1 MHIHILGICG
11 TFMAGIASLARELGM
26 TVTGSDAHAYPPM
39 SDQLAALGIDVMTG
53 YEAAHL
59 DPAPDC
65 VVIGN
70 AMIRGNP
77 AVEHVLDKGL
87 RFTSGPAWLAE
98 HVLQDRW
105 VLAVSGT
112 HGKTTTSSMLAW
124 ILECAGHAPGFLVG
138 GVPENFGQSARM
150 GKDCFVVEADEY
162 DSAFFDKRSKF
173 VHYLPKTLVISNLEF
188 DHADIFDDLAAIR
201 RQFHHLVRTVPASG
215 RILRTSP
222 DAEIDRL
229 MDMGCWTPVQTFT
242 TAHTDDNGDDNSD
255 DDDDDD
261 GDADWQATM
270 RLADGS
276 AFEVAR
282 GRETIASVRWQLLGR
297 HNVSNALAAVA
308 AAEHVGVDPTQ
319 ACAALETFRNVRRRM
334 EVRGRVGG
342 ITVYDDFAHHPTAIR
357 ATLDA
362 MRAHVGDKRIIAVLD
377 PASNTMRSGVHSR
390 TLGDA
395 LTPADAAWIFRSP
408 AIEWDMD
415 SLKKTPGLTLQVI
428 DDIDALISAI
438 CREACAGDHL
448 VIMSNSGFAGF
459 HQRLLDALG
468 ARHK

>member
-11 TFMAGIASLARELGM
+11 TFMAGIARLARDLGM

-53 YEAAHL
+53 YEPAHL

-70 AMIRGNP
+70 AMSRGNP

-98 HVLQDRW
+98 HVLRGRW

-112 HGKTTTSSMLAW
+112 HGKTTATSMLAW
-124 ILECAGHAPGFLVG
+124 ILECAGRAPGFLVG

-150 GKDCFVVEADEY
+150 GKDTFVVEADEY

-173 VHYLPKTLVISNLEF
+173 VHYLPKTLVINNLEF

-215 RILRTSP
+215 RILRPSP

-229 MDMGCWTPVQTFT
+229 MGLGCWTPVQTFT
-242 TAHTDDNGDDNSD
+242 TADT
-255 DDDDDD
+255 
-261 GDADWQATM
+261 DADWQATM
-270 RLADGS
+270 GLADGS
-276 AFEVAR
+276 TFEVAR
-282 GRETIASVRWQLLGR
+282 AGEAIASVRWQLLGR

-308 AAEHVGVDPTQ
+308 AAEHAGVDPAE

-334 EVRGRVGG
+334 EVRGRIGG

-362 MRAHVGDKRIIAVLD
+362 LRAHVGGKRIIAVLD
-377 PASNTMRSGVHSR
+377 PASNTMRSGVHSN
-390 TLGDA
+390 TLGGA
-395 LTPADAAWIFRSP
+395 LSPADATWVYRSP
-408 AIEWDMD
+408 AIEWDIGA
-415 SLKKTPGLTLQVI
+415 LANTAGLALQVS

-438 CREACAGDHL
+438 CREACDGDH
-448 VIMSNSGFAGF
+448 VVVMSNSGFAGF

-468 ARHK
+468 ARNR

>member
-11 TFMAGIASLARELGM
+11 TFMAGIARLARELGM

-39 SDQLAALGIDVMTG
+39 SEQLAALGIHVATG
-53 YEAAHL
+53 YDPAHL
-59 DPAPDC
+59 DPVPDC

-70 AMIRGNP
+70 AMTRGNP
-77 AVEHVLDKGL
+77 AVEYVLDKGL

-98 HVLQDRW
+98 HVLSRHW

-112 HGKTTTSSMLAW
+112 HGKTTTTSMLAW
-124 ILECAGHAPGFLVG
+124 ILECAGREPGFLVG

-150 GKDCFVVEADEY
+150 GKNCFVVEADEY

-173 VHYLPKTLVISNLEF
+173 IHYLPRTLVINNLEF

-215 RILRTSP
+215 RILRPRP

-229 MDMGCWTPVQTFT
+229 MDMGCWTPLQTFT
-242 TAHTDDNGDDNSD
+242 TGEA
-255 DDDDDD
+255 
-261 GDADWQATM
+261 DADWRATM
-270 RLADGS
+270 TAADGT
-276 AFEVAR
+276 AFEIAR
-282 GRETIASVRWQLLGR
+282 AGNTIASVRWQLLGR

-308 AAEHVGVDPTQ
+308 AAEHAGVDPAQ
-319 ACAALETFRNVRRRM
+319 ACAALESFRNVKRRL

-362 MRAHVGDKRIIAVLD
+362 MRAHVGKKRIIAVLD
-377 PASNTMRSGVHSR
+377 PASNTMRSGVHR
-390 TLGDA
+390 DTLGDA
-395 LTPADAAWIFRSP
+395 LTPADAAWIHRSP
-408 AIEWDMD
+408 SIEWDIGALEK
-415 SLKKTPGLTLQVI
+415 SPGSTLRVV
-428 DDIDALISAI
+428 DDLDALIAAV
-438 CREACAGDHL
+438 CHQARADDH
-448 VIMSNSGFAGF
+448 VIVMSNSGFSGF

-468 ARHK
+468 VHKP

>member
-11 TFMAGIASLARELGM
+11 TFMAGIARLARELGM

-53 YEAAHL
+53 YEPAHL

-70 AMIRGNP
+70 AMSRGNP

-98 HVLQDRW
+98 HVLRGRW

-112 HGKTTTSSMLAW
+112 HGKTTATSMLAW
-124 ILECAGHAPGFLVG
+124 ILECAGRAPGFLVG

-150 GKDCFVVEADEY
+150 GKDTFVVEADEY

-173 VHYLPKTLVISNLEF
+173 VHYLPKTLVINNLEF

-215 RILRTSP
+215 RILRPSP

-229 MDMGCWTPVQTFT
+229 MGLGCWTPVQTFT
-242 TAHTDDNGDDNSD
+242 TADTD
-255 DDDDDD
+255 
-261 GDADWQATM
+261 AAWQATM
-270 RLADGS
+270 GLADGS
-276 AFEVAR
+276 TFEVAR
-282 GRETIASVRWQLLGR
+282 AGAAIASVRWQLLGR

-308 AAEHVGVDPTQ
+308 AAEHAGATQ
-319 ACAALETFRNVRRRM
+319 HEEPVLHRRM
-334 EVRGRVGG
+334 EITNRGDP
-342 ITVYDDFAHHPTAIR
+342 TVHAVHAHQE
-357 ATLDA
+357 
-362 MRAHVGDKRIIAVLD
+362 HVL
-377 PASNTMRSGVHSR
+377 NLTW
-390 TLGDA
+390 DA
-395 LTPADAAWIFRSP
+395 LPPSLGLRRELAAYSVHRGASLRSRHNVLRECARLTDRVSP
-408 AIEWDMD
+408 APCD
-415 SLKKTPGLTLQVI
+415 G
-428 DDIDALISAI
+428 AARAI
-438 CREACAGDHL
+438 HWSPLWPTRSVSTGRDGGQTA
-448 VIMSNSGFAGF
+448 SGAN
-459 HQRLLDALG
+459 AS
-468 ARHK
+468 

>member
-11 TFMAGIASLARELGM
+11 TFMAGIARLARELGM

-39 SDQLAALGIDVMTG
+39 SEQLAALGIDVMSG
-53 YEAAHL
+53 YDPAHL
-59 DPAPDC
+59 NPVPDC

-98 HVLQDRW
+98 HVLQGRW

-112 HGKTTTSSMLAW
+112 HGKTTATSMLTW
-124 ILECAGHAPGFLVG
+124 ILECAGYEPGYLIG
-138 GVPENFGQSARM
+138 GVPENFSQSARL
-150 GKDCFVVEADEY
+150 GKNYFVVEADEY

-173 VHYLPKTLVISNLEF
+173 VHYLPKTLVINNLEF
-188 DHADIFDDLAAIR
+188 DHADIFDDMAAIR
-201 RQFHHLVRTVPASG
+201 RQFHHLVRTVAANG
-215 RILRTSP
+215 RILRASP
-222 DAEIDRL
+222 EAEIDRL

-242 TAHTDDNGDDNSD
+242 TVDA
-255 DDDDDD
+255 
-261 GDADWQATM
+261 DADWQATM
-270 RLADGS
+270 TRADGS
-276 AFEVAR
+276 AFDVSRSGNA
-282 GRETIASVRWQLLGR
+282 IASVAWPLIGR
-297 HNVSNALAAVA
+297 HNVANALAAIA
-308 AAEHVGVDPTQ
+308 AAQHADVDPVA
-319 ACAALETFRNVRRRM
+319 ACAALESFRNVRRRM
-334 EVRGRVGG
+334 EVRGRVGN

-377 PASNTMRSGVHSR
+377 PASNTMRSGVHKN

-395 LTPADAAWIFRSP
+395 LAPADAAWVFRSP
-408 AIEWDMD
+408 AIQWDIGA
-415 SLKKTPGLTLQVI
+415 LQKTPGVDVGVI
-428 DDIDALISAI
+428 DDLDLLISAI
-438 CREACAGDHL
+438 CEQAGGDDHI

-459 HQRLLDALG
+459 HQRLLDALEAG
-468 ARHK
+468 SP

>member
-11 TFMAGIASLARELGM
+11 TFMAGIARLARELGM

-53 YEAAHL
+53 YEPAHL

-70 AMIRGNP
+70 AMMRGNP
-77 AVEHVLDKGL
+77 AVEHVLDNRL
-87 RFTSGPAWLAE
+87 PFTSGPAWLAE
-98 HVLQDRW
+98 HVLRGRW

-112 HGKTTTSSMLAW
+112 HGKTTATSMLAW
-124 ILECAGHAPGFLVG
+124 ILECAGRAPGFLVG

-150 GKDCFVVEADEY
+150 GKDTFVVEADEY

-173 VHYLPKTLVISNLEF
+173 VHYLPKTLVINNLEF

-215 RILRTSP
+215 RILRPSP

-229 MDMGCWTPVQTFT
+229 MGLGCWTPVQTFT
-242 TAHTDDNGDDNSD
+242 TA
-255 DDDDDD
+255 D

-282 GRETIASVRWQLLGR
+282 AGEAIASVRWQLLGR

-308 AAEHVGVDPTQ
+308 AAEHAGVDPAD

-334 EVRGRVGG
+334 EVRGRIGG

-362 MRAHVGDKRIIAVLD
+362 LRAHVGGKRIIAVLD
-377 PASNTMRSGVHSR
+377 PASNTMRSGVHSN
-390 TLGDA
+390 TLGGA
-395 LTPADAAWIFRSP
+395 LSPADAAWVYRSP
-408 AIEWDMD
+408 AIEWDIGA
-415 SLKKTPGLTLQVI
+415 LARTAGLTLQVS

-438 CREACAGDHL
+438 CREACDGDH
-448 VIMSNSGFAGF
+448 VVVMSNSGFAGF

-468 ARHK
+468 ARNP